1 MAQPPS
7 LSSWLGLPSCPTTS
21 WTLFS
26 FFLQQGW
33 GKLAELIHSAGQP
46 RKQSKKQ
53 ERSRF
58 RRRIKLLA
66 SGVGEKQVIDLAWA
80 AQEEAVLWGY

>member
-1 MAQPPS
+1 MTFFLAGAP
-7 LSSWLGLPSCPTTS
+7 LLPYNQLDTV
-21 WTLFS
+21 F